1 MKYYY
6 RIHCIHTNRPLCAKV
21 FPTMMSAHEYAEKV
35 NIQVALNRS
44 RMNSDEGVIVRY

>member
-6 RIHCIHTNRPLCAKV
+6 RIHCIHTNRPLCSKV
-21 FPTMMSAHEYAEKV
+21 FTTEMAAHEYAEKV